1 MERNRRTS
9 LQGVV
14 VSNKMDKTIVVE
26 VETHKRHAKYQKRV
40 KYSNKYYAHDE
51 KNEAKVGDTVTIMAC
66 RPLSALKRFRLV
78 SVDKKALV
86 SIKVAEAEA
95 ALELQEEK
103 EAEKAVA
110 KVEEVKVEEVKVEEV
125 KVEEVKEAPKAEKKP
140 AAKKAPAKKA
150 AAKEEAP
157 AKKAPAKKEAA
168 EKKPA
173 AKKPAAKK
181 AAKKEE

>member
-14 VSNKMDKTIVVE
+14 VSDKMDKTIVVE
-26 VETHKRHAKYQKRV
+26 VETHKRHPKYAKRI

-78 SVDKKALV
+78 SVDKKHLE
-86 SIKVAEAEA
+86 SIKAV
-95 ALELQEEK
+95 Q
-103 EAEKAVA
+103 EAEKAMEEQVEETVEA
-110 KVEEVKVEEVKVEEV
+110 KVEEAPVVEEAKVEE
-125 KVEEVKEAPKAEKKP
+125 PKAEEKVAEEKPAAKKAPAKKP

-150 AAKEEAP
+150 E
-157 AKKAPAKKEAA
+157 KAE
-168 EKKPA
+168 
-173 AKKPAAKK
+173 
-181 AAKKEE
+181 

>member
-14 VSNKMDKTIVVE
+14 VSDKMDKTIVVE

-51 KNEAKVGDTVTIMAC
+51 KNEAKLGDTVTIMAC

-95 ALELQEEK
+95 ELELKEEQAAEETK
-103 EAEKAVA
+103 EVKA
-110 KVEEVKVEEVKVEEV
+110 EVKVEAPKAEEV
-125 KVEEVKEAPKAEKKP
+125 KAPEAKAEEPAKAEKKP

-150 AAKEEAP
+150 AAP
-157 AKKAPAKKEAA
+157 KEAA

-181 AAKKEE
+181 PAAKKPAKKEE

>member
-14 VSNKMDKTIVVE
+14 VSDKMAKTIVVE
-26 VETHKRHAKYQKRV
+26 VETHKKDAKYSKRV

-51 KNEAKVGDTVTIMAC
+51 KGEAHVGDTVTIMAC

-78 SVDKKALV
+78 SIDKKALKD
-86 SIKVAEAEA
+86 IKV
-95 ALELQEEK
+95 LEEELIVEEEK
-103 EAEKAVA
+103 LEAPKAEEVKVEEP
-110 KVEEVKVEEVKVEEV
+110 KVEEVKVEE
-125 KVEEVKEAPKAEKKP
+125 PKAEEAKPAKKP

-150 AAKEEAP
+150 P
-157 AKKAPAKKEAA
+157 
-168 EKKPA
+168 

-181 AAKKEE
+181 AE